1 VKRRTFILGAVAAA
15 VSAALPALPS
25 DGYEYKTVS
34 MGFTIAKEEVHGKG
48 VYGAIGRRYADALA
62 KSMSQTKERVIADVL
77 SRAFEDSGEGARRSI
92 GVEGSPDRI

>member
-1 VKRRTFILGAVAAA
+1 MKRRTFIKGAVAAA

-34 MGFTIAKEEVHGKG
+34 MGFTLTKEEALAYVEEVHGKG

-62 KSMSQTKERVIADVL
+62 KSMRQTREHVASNVL
-77 SRAFEDSGEGARRSI
+77 EQAFGQ
-92 GVEGSPDRI
+92 